1 MRAKTF
7 VVWCLMLGVLF
18 SAGLLQAQKKKGGAS
33 YTCVEPNAETLC
45 TAANTCGSDGAG
57 CTVDIK
63 KDVTTTVTPSTPDK
77 KKNQMFCVKSGT
89 QVKFDST
96 SKNTGFVLD
105 FGPKSP
111 FERDDAIVGG
121 NKKPDSAT
129 AANPGCYRFSAG
141 ACVSGGIYGM
151 CGTQMTEMV
160 VTK

>member
-1 MRAKTF
+1 MQGKKSA
-7 VVWCLMLGVLF
+7 VCCLLLAVLF
-18 SAGLLQAQKKKGGAS
+18 SAAALQAQSKKKGNS
-33 YTCVEPNAETLC
+33 FVCTEPNAETLC
-45 TAANTCGSDGAG
+45 TADNTCASNGGT

-63 KDVTTTVTPSTPDK
+63 KDVDVSITPSIRHA
-77 KKNQMFCVKSGT
+77 KKNQLFCVKAGT
-89 QVKFDST
+89 QVTFDST

-111 FERDDAIVGG
+111 FDRDDAIVGG

-129 AANPGCYRFSAG
+129 VKNPGCYRFSAG

-151 CGTQMTEMV
+151 CSTQMAEMV

>member
-1 MRAKTF
+1 MRSKTLIMGCLTLA
-7 VVWCLMLGVLF
+7 VVF
-18 SAGLLQAQKKKGGAS
+18 SAGTLQAQKKKGGNS
-33 YTCVEPNAETLC
+33 YACTEPNAESLC
-45 TAANTCGSDGAG
+45 NAGNTCGSDGSG

-63 KDVTTTVTPSTPDK
+63 KDVSTTVTPSTPDK
-77 KKNQMFCVKSGT
+77 KKNELFCVKSGT
-89 QVKFDST
+89 QIKFDST

>member
-1 MRAKTF
+1 MTAKMR
-7 VVWCLMLGVLF
+7 VMWCVMLVMVF
-18 SAGLLQAQKKKGGAS
+18 STGLLQAQKKKGGNS
-33 YTCVEPNAETLC
+33 YACAEPNAETLC
-45 TAANTCGSDGAG
+45 TAANTCGSDGSS

-63 KDVTTTVTPSTPDK
+63 KDVTTTVAPSTPDK
-77 KKNQMFCVKSGT
+77 KKNQLFCVKAGT

-111 FERDDAIVGG
+111 FDRDDAIIGG
-121 NKKPDSAT
+121 NKKPDTAT
-129 AANPGCYRFSAG
+129 ATTPGCYRFSAG
-141 ACVSGGIYGM
+141 VCVSGGIYGM